1 MAAGFGNLLGL
12 VLGWPTGT
20 VGTVIRTVAL
30 LRVSRQRYPQS
41 KRGLPYT
48 IANNPRVITPPPLPP
63 TTPKP
68 RIPWRKRF
76 VFPRPHH
83 GIETF
88 RGHHYHDGRGK
99 YRIFRDAGYL
109 LYADTSPLGDVD
121 HDKLIWTDSEEPTRE
136 WTITGDL
143 REVSG
148 WTLYYNIL
156 PAGGD
161 DVEVSLMWAEGMPYT
176 AYTIA
181 SGEGSYDS
189 VIELSGTYVNASV
202 YVPDDEIVEIGT
214 LTAIHETLPATPDK
228 TFSDGTHYLGCTYF
242 NGLIESEF
250 LPIGPAGEP
259 YLILVVEGGAEVGT
273 PPLAPSEWRL
283 ELRASGVVR
292 VVGFYHQED
301 GYRADAWSIAYT
313 TNGSDPSE
321 DSPTVT
327 VEMPSEGMAVL
338 AYDLP
343 AQSNGTTVKVRLQTR
358 RNDGTAGDPDYV
370 YSDGSAIKTTT
381 ADASGPSA
389 PPSGENWRG
398 ELPAE
403 GTGGVS

>member
-1 MAAGFGNLLGL
+1 L
-12 VLGWPTGT
+12 
-20 VGTVIRTVAL
+20 
-30 LRVSRQRYPQS
+30 
-41 KRGLPYT
+41 
-48 IANNPRVITPPPLPP
+48 ITPPPLPP

-68 RIPWRKRF
+68 RIPWRKRLI
-76 VFPRPHH
+76 FPSPHH
-83 GIETF
+83 GIEPF

-136 WTITGDL
+136 WTITGD
-143 REVSG
+143 VSVIQG
-148 WTLYYNIL
+148 WTLYYKITRAGDGNVVYL
-156 PAGGD
+156 YRNPAEQNLLAFGAAENPGTVTLSGD
-161 DVEVSLMWAEGMPYT
+161 D
-176 AYTIA
+176 I
-181 SGEGSYDS
+181 D
-189 VIELSGTYVNASV
+189 ASV
-202 YVPDDEIVEIGT
+202 YVDTLPIGTYTGT

-250 LPIGPAGEP
+250 LPVGPAGEP
-259 YLILVVEGGAEVGT
+259 YLTLVVADGAEVGT

-301 GYRADAWSIAYT
+301 DYRADAWSIAYT
-313 TNGSDPSE
+313 TNGSDPAE

-327 VEMPSEGMAVL
+327 VEMPSEGMVVL

-370 YSDGSAIKTTT
+370 YSDGSTIKTTT